1 MCGSMAAEW
10 TNSRVCQQAQ
20 GRTPVAHDEA
30 AAVQI
35 ADVERRSRGELGS
48 SGSATRHTSDHT
60 SLPSIPL
67 PSNGGSAKPRSI
79 SCWTARICAAV
90 GSSKR
95 RSGHFPRCREG
106 TRQCTAG
113 RIIAYASCRYG
124 AEDHGPQGLLPSLD
138 GPSSARQHRTRGRPP
153 PKQRGYRSLREY
165 ISQMLPSRSRSDRVN
180 IYLLTLT
187 GFSAMSVKQQRVGV
201 ITL

>member
-20 GRTPVAHDEA
+20 GRTPVAHGEA

-48 SGSATRHTSDHT
+48 SGSATRHTSV
-60 SLPSIPL
+60 PPIPL

-79 SCWTARICAAV
+79 SCWTARIGAAV

-113 RIIAYASCRYG
+113 RIIAYASCRNG

-138 GPSSARQHRTRGRPP
+138 CPYPP
-153 PKQRGYRSLREY
+153 
-165 ISQMLPSRSRSDRVN
+165 RVN
-180 IYLLTLT
+180 IKRAAVRPQ
-187 GFSAMSVKQQRVGV
+187 SSVATARYAS
-201 ITL
+201 T